1 LRPIVVSYMSLQE
14 QTDAFG
20 SDLEALIKR
29 YRGEFDMNHMNL
41 PAIVGMLYM
50 HANYIALEGLDALA
64 EEEEDDEDDDE
75 ESFLS

>member
-1 LRPIVVSYMSLQE
+1 MRPIVVSYMSLQE

-29 YRGEFDMNHMNL
+29 YRGEFDMNL

-64 EEEEDDEDDDE
+64 EEEEDDEDDED